1 MFCVS
6 AALCCPTST
15 AAAFSRGAG
24 PTSATACT
32 KQCTLL
38 GMRWAKMAVVGVSR
52 LLALRYSQQVP
63 VRCDEV
69 LQDDLLLL
77 PEHVHLRNSPRLLH
91 ATAARH
97 RVPMGSRLVQDTPL
111 GSSRCQ
117 PIRRACAVAAHARRK
132 KRDASVNVHVDVHA
146 YMYDRCSRTCT
157 SNKMRCDVPT

>member
-1 MFCVS
+1 M
-6 AALCCPTST
+6 
-15 AAAFSRGAG
+15 
-24 PTSATACT
+24 
-32 KQCTLL
+32 
-38 GMRWAKMAVVGVSR
+38 
-52 LLALRYSQQVP
+52 
-63 VRCDEV
+63 RCDEV

-132 KRDASVNVHVDVHA
+132 KRDASLNVHVDVHA